1 MKSWINRQL
10 ALRLLGC
17 VVCTLFVTHAV
28 SYANDEVPSEEN
40 HPPGPLEL
48 DGGYVGDWS
57 DWYGK
62 WVLIAY
68 YAEWCFPCYEE
79 ITLLNELHK
88 EREKHDVVVIGIN
101 FDEKRGEDLQAVK
114 RKMKVE
120 FPSLLEDPSD
130 RWNKQKPE
138 VLPVT
143 YVINP
148 SGKLEE
154 VLTGIQDKK
163 SLLKAID

>member
-1 MKSWINRQL
+1 MQ
-10 ALRLLGC
+10 LLGC
-17 VVCTLFVTHAV
+17 IVWLLITSQSISFAE
-28 SYANDEVPSEEN
+28 EVPSEEN
-40 HPPGPLEL
+40 HPPAPLEL
-48 DGGYVGDWS
+48 DGGYVGNWS

-88 EREKHDVVVIGIN
+88 DRKKHNVVVVGIN

-114 RKMKVE
+114 QKMKVE
-120 FPSLLEDPSD
+120 FPSLLVDPSS
-130 RWNKQKPE
+130 RWDKEKPE

-148 SGKLEE
+148 RGKLEK

-163 SLLKAID
+163 SLLEAIR

>member
-1 MKSWINRQL
+1 MKSRICQQL
-10 ALRLLGC
+10 VLRLLGC
-17 VVCTLFVTHAV
+17 AVLVLVTSQSV
-28 SYANDEVPSEEN
+28 SSADEDPSTEN
-40 HPPGPLEL
+40 HPPAPLEL

-62 WVLIAY
+62 WVLVAY

-88 EREKHDVVVIGIN
+88 ERDKHNVVVVGIN
-101 FDEKRGEDLQAVK
+101 FDEKRGKALQAVK

-120 FPSLLEDPSD
+120 FPTLLVDPSA

-143 YVINP
+143 YIINP
-148 SGKLEE
+148 SGKLEK

-163 SLLKAID
+163 SLLKAIR

>member
-1 MKSWINRQL
+1 MRRTVCPCWLLRTIRICVWILIVSVPVSL
-10 ALRLLGC
+10 AD
-17 VVCTLFVTHAV
+17 VNSAV
-28 SYANDEVPSEEN
+28 ED
-40 HPPGPLEL
+40 HPPRPLEL

-62 WVLIAY
+62 WVLVAY

-79 ITLLNELHK
+79 ITLLNELHL
-88 EREKHDVVVIGIN
+88 ERDKHNVVVLGIN
-101 FDEKRGEDLQAVK
+101 FDEKQGEALQAIK
-114 RKMKVE
+114 RKMKVQ
-120 FPSLLEDPSD
+120 FPSLLVDPSS
-130 RWNKQKPE
+130 RWKKQKPE

-148 SGKLEE
+148 RGKLHK

-163 SLLKAID
+163 SLLKAMN

>member
-1 MKSWINRQL
+1 MKFKIHRQH

-17 VVCTLFVTHAV
+17 VVWVLFTTKSV
-28 SYANDEVPSEEN
+28 SYADEVPANEN

-88 EREKHDVVVIGIN
+88 EREEHNVVVIGIN

-120 FPSLLEDPSD
+120 FPSLLDDPSD

-148 SGKLEE
+148 SGKLDE
-154 VLTGIQDKK
+154 VLTGIQDRK